1 MTVDNPYRAAG
12 AFAGKAYIRRGADA
26 ELVEQIR
33 DNQYYPYF
41 AAPRQS
47 GKSSLIA
54 RTMASLPAPEF
65 RCALV
70 DLSPFVVRS
79 YDDFWRQ
86 FLHEV
91 ARSANFDPAPIGK
104 GEPRDVFKAWLT
116 AYPGRLIIFVD
127 EIDVLLHV
135 ECREQIFSKIRTFF
149 NLRAHEEALLRLT
162 FVLAGAAHSSRFI
175 SDPRWSPFNVA
186 IEIALEDLSTA
197 QVSQLASYLATAGAF
212 AGPDLVGRV
221 FELTGGSVFLCQL
234 VFEALWSRA
243 ARGAKKL
250 DASDVDAVVATIVAE
265 SPRNIHFYNIFRLV
279 TQDSRLAMLFR
290 RLVDGE
296 ELGEADRQELQL
308 TGLCRGMDPFRNEV
322 YARVFGTGGPLDL
335 KVAGAKAT
343 LGRKLEVALTKR
355 QQLSDEGG
363 ATTEV
368 EIEIAALKRE
378 FREGAQLRE
387 GDVLGRG
394 RYRLIAQIGQGG
406 FATVWHARDERN
418 QREVALKVLHGQ
430 FAEDKTR
437 RDRFFRGAWK
447 MSELQHP
454 AIVQVLEPYGEEAGR
469 HFFVMEYMAG
479 GTLHEAVLDRKLTHD
494 QVVAGIVAVG
504 QALVHAH
511 ARGLVHRDV
520 KPSNV
525 LLGDV
530 GAAKLTDFDLVREQ
544 DSPGST
550 RTGPMGSFIYA
561 APEVLNRPQDADHRA
576 DIYGLA
582 MTAVFG
588 LHGAELPL
596 EVVRDADRF
605 IDRLH
610 CGGLLKDV
618 LKKGVAWEIERRFTS
633 AAEFTQALAT
643 AWADSEE
650 RSPAPPPKQQ
660 EMAPTWTAMFATL
673 PLPESGPLAA
683 AGPVTPARAQGAPP
697 PVKSAPLARP
707 REIAASTSPPPV
719 AAGPMAAAPMK
730 PGRVEKAELEPE
742 ARSEAMRP
750 ERPERAELAARK
762 EAARRAWQAELD
774 DDDARTNEETL
785 TTAALS
791 ATAVQATAAEMAR
804 DELTV
809 TGAEIEAPERILHA
823 PTGAARMHEQTLA
836 QARAPSPH
844 ERASTQSQV
853 TPPSVPIAAAPGRG
867 VYALLGL
874 CASAALILL
883 VLQLAGP
890 SLREAAQDGER
901 GANDARGLT
910 EIESEGKRDVPDRE
924 PAKQDDPRFE
934 TKDPAPPL
942 ATVTNATSTPAG
954 DKPPEQATAGAEAS
968 DTTAGTTTGGP
979 EHDLPDESGTAGK
992 ATGATTAKPIDKPP
1006 QSPNVGQK
1014 RKKTIEERI
1023 DEGCFQVRA
1032 RDAEAGAKILQAV
1045 LAEKPFQVEA
1055 LRCLAQ
1061 GLKTIGDFPQSE
1073 VYFEQLMAA
1082 TNERNLTALL
1092 GLAQVNEAMTRYDR
1106 AADYYQRVLK
1116 IDPDNKSAQA
1126 FLGSKNGASAPAPAP
1141 PAGMF
1146 RLKR

>member
-1 MTVDNPYRAAG
+1 MTVENPYRAAG

-54 RTMASLPAPEF
+54 RTMSSLLAPEF

-104 GEPRDVFKAWLT
+104 GDPREVFKAWL
-116 AYPGRLIIFVD
+116 AAFPGRLVIFID

-149 NLRAHEEALLRLT
+149 NLRAHEETLQRLT

-186 IEIALEDLSTA
+186 IEIALEDLSLA

-212 AGPDLVGRV
+212 AGPDLVSRV
-221 FELTGGSVFLCQL
+221 FELTAGSVFLCQL
-234 VFEALWSRA
+234 VFEALWNRA
-243 ARGAKKL
+243 ARGARKL

-265 SPRNIHFYNIFRLV
+265 SSRNIHFYNIFRLV
-279 TQDSRLAMLFR
+279 TQDARLAMLFR

-296 ELGEADRQELQL
+296 ELGEEDRKELQL

-322 YARVFGTGGPLDL
+322 YARVFGAGGPLDL
-335 KVAGAKAT
+335 KVAGAKVT
-343 LGRKLEVALTKR
+343 LGRKLEAALTKR
-355 QQLSDEGG
+355 QQLADEGG
-363 ATTEV
+363 ATSEV

-387 GDVLGRG
+387 GDVLARG
-394 RYRLIAQIGQGG
+394 RYRLLGLVGQGG
-406 FATVWHARDERN
+406 FATVWHARDETTK
-418 QREVALKVLHGQ
+418 REVALKVLHGQ

-447 MSELQHP
+447 MSELRHP

-469 HFFVMEYMAG
+469 HFFVMEYMSG
-479 GTLHEAVLDRKLTHD
+479 GTLHEAVLDKKLTAD
-494 QVVAGIVAVG
+494 QVVAGVVAVG

-511 ARGLVHRDV
+511 ERGLVHRDV

-525 LLGDV
+525 LLGEAA
-530 GAAKLTDFDLVREQ
+530 AAKLTDFDLVREQ
-544 DSPGST
+544 DAPGST

-610 CGGLLKDV
+610 CGGLMKDV
-618 LKKGVAWEIERRFTS
+618 LKKGVAWEIERRFRS
-633 AAEFTQALAT
+633 AAEFTQALST
-643 AWADSEE
+643 AWAEKE
-650 RSPAPPPKQQ
+650 VEAAPPPQKS
-660 EMAPTWTAMFATL
+660 MAPTWTAMFATL

-683 AGPVTPARAQGAPP
+683 AKPSAPAGAPGGAAVPVTPQSAAPVEVDLDDDLLLDAEP
-697 PVKSAPLARP
+697 DEDAVP
-707 REIAASTSPPPV
+707 IV
-719 AAGPMAAAPMK
+719 AELEAAAPRSFAAPMAPAPMAPAK
-730 PGRVEKAELEPE
+730 LAVAKQEEPTRAAE
-742 ARSEAMRP
+742 A
-750 ERPERAELAARK
+750 
-762 EAARRAWQAELD
+762 
-774 DDDARTNEETL
+774 TL

-791 ATAVQATAAEMAR
+791 ATARQATAAEMALE
-804 DELTV
+804 DATV
-809 TGAEIEAPERILHA
+809 ASAEIDAVERARHPATGAVVPR
-823 PTGAARMHEQTLA
+823 AAA
-836 QARAPSPH
+836 QADGTP
-844 ERASTQSQV
+844 QV
-853 TPPSVPIAAAPGRG
+853 VYARAPGRG

-874 CASAALILL
+874 CASAALVLL
-883 VLQLAGP
+883 AMQIAGP
-890 SLREAAQDGER
+890 SLRETNER
-901 GANDARGLT
+901 GGSDSSDSRQFVPSK
-910 EIESEGKRDVPDRE
+910 SEQKRDATATE
-924 PAKQDDPRFE
+924 PAQPDPPTKQDDSTTHFE
-934 TKDPAPPL
+934 KMGPELPP
-942 ATVTNATSTPAG
+942 ATVTSAPPPSTG
-954 DKPPEQATAGAEAS
+954 EKPPEG
-968 DTTAGTTTGGP
+968 TTSGPQPGSETTDGTTTGEEADP
-979 EHDLPDESGTAGK
+979 LDATGTAGK
-992 ATGATTAKPIDKPP
+992 ASEATTSKPANDKPP
-1006 QSPNVGQK
+1006 AAPNVGQK
-1014 RKKTIEERI
+1014 RPKKTIEERV
-1023 DEGCFQVRA
+1023 DDGCYQVNF
-1032 RDAEAGAKILQAV
+1032 RDAQAGVKILQAV
-1045 LAEKPFQVEA
+1045 LEQKPQNIEA
-1055 LRCLAQ
+1055 LRCMAQ
-1061 GLKTIGDFPQSE
+1061 GMRQIDHFDDAE
-1073 VYFEQLMAA
+1073 VYYEQLLKA
-1082 TNERNLTALL
+1082 TGDRNLVALL
-1092 GLAQVNEAMTRYDR
+1092 GLAQVNELMTRYDR
-1106 AADYYQRVLK
+1106 ANDYYQRVIR

-1126 FLGSKNGASAPAPAP
+1126 FFNSWAGGTMQRP
-1141 PAGMF
+1141 PATPGF
-1146 RLKR
+1146 QLKR

>member
-1 MTVDNPYRAAG
+1 MTVENPYRAAG

-54 RTMASLPAPEF
+54 RTMSSLPAPEF

-104 GEPRDVFKAWLT
+104 GDPRDVFKAWLS
-116 AYPGRLIIFVD
+116 AFPGRLVIFVD

-149 NLRAHEEALLRLT
+149 NLRAHEEALQRLT

-186 IEIALEDLSTA
+186 IEIALEDLTLA

-212 AGPDLVGRV
+212 AGPDLVARV
-221 FELTGGSVFLCQL
+221 FELTAGSVFLCQL
-234 VFEALWSRA
+234 VFEALWNRA
-243 ARGAKKL
+243 ARGARKL
-250 DASDVDAVVATIVAE
+250 DASDVDAVVTTIVAE
-265 SPRNIHFYNIFRLV
+265 SSRNIHFYNIFRLV
-279 TQDSRLAMLFR
+279 TQDPRLAMLFR

-296 ELGEADRQELQL
+296 ELGEEDRKELQL

-322 YARVFGTGGPLDL
+322 YARVFGAGGPLDL

-343 LGRKLEVALTKR
+343 LGRKLEAALTKR
-355 QQLSDEGG
+355 QQLEEEGR
-363 ATTEV
+363 ATSEV
-368 EIEIAALKRE
+368 EAEIAALKRE

-387 GDVLGRG
+387 GDVLARG
-394 RYRLIAQIGQGG
+394 RYRLLEPIGQGG
-406 FATVWHARDERN
+406 FATVWHARDETAK
-418 QREVALKVLHGQ
+418 REVALKVLHGQ

-447 MSELQHP
+447 MSELRHP

-469 HFFVMEYMAG
+469 HYFVMEYMSG
-479 GTLHEAVLDRKLTHD
+479 GTLHEAVLDKKLTHD

-511 ARGLVHRDV
+511 ERGLVHRDV

-525 LLGDV
+525 LLGE
-530 GAAKLTDFDLVREQ
+530 GGTAKLTDFDLVREQ
-544 DSPGST
+544 DASGST

-610 CGGLLKDV
+610 CGGLMKDV
-618 LKKGVAWEIERRFTS
+618 LKKGVAWEIERRFRS
-633 AAEFTQALAT
+633 AAEFTQALST
-643 AWADSEE
+643 AWAETE
-650 RSPAPPPKQQ
+650 TEAAPPPVTQKQA
-660 EMAPTWTAMFATL
+660 MAPTWTAMFATL

-683 AGPVTPARAQGAPP
+683 A
-697 PVKSAPLARP
+697 K
-707 REIAASTSPPPV
+707 PV
-719 AAGPMAAAPMK
+719 AAAGAPGAAGPTGAGLESFTPIVEEVEDSDAAPVTAAPVTAAPSTPPPLAAAP
-730 PGRVEKAELEPE
+730 
-742 ARSEAMRP
+742 
-750 ERPERAELAARK
+750 RAPAARITAPPLRE
-762 EAARRAWQAELD
+762 EAARAAE
-774 DDDARTNEETL
+774 ATL
-785 TTAALS
+785 TTANLS
-791 ATAVQATAAEMAR
+791 ATAVQATAAEMALA
-804 DELTV
+804 DATV
-809 TGAEIEAPERILHA
+809 ASAEIDAPERA
-823 PTGAARMHEQTLA
+823 PRQTTMLDARAAA
-836 QARAPSPH
+836 QAQPM
-844 ERASTQSQV
+844 
-853 TPPSVPIAAAPGRG
+853 PPPGPVARAPGRG

-874 CASAALILL
+874 FASAALVLL
-883 VLQLAGP
+883 AMQIAGP
-890 SLREAAQDGER
+890 GLRETAEDER
-901 GANDARGLT
+901 DSDDSRPLVPST
-910 EIESEGKRDVPDRE
+910 LQRSEGKKDAPSTTPAQPDTPE
-924 PAKQDDPRFE
+924 KQDDSGPRFE
-934 TKDPAPPL
+934 KIGPELPP
-942 ATVTNATSTPAG
+942 ATVTSAPPPATG
-954 DKPPEQATAGAEAS
+954 DKPAELTTSGPEPGAE
-968 DTTAGTTTGGP
+968 TTDGATTTGEEQGP
-979 EHDLPDESGTAGK
+979 PDESATAGK
-992 ATGATTAKPIDKPP
+992 AGGATTSKPSNDKPP
-1006 QSPNVGQK
+1006 TSPNPGQK
-1014 RKKTIEERI
+1014 RTKKSIEERI
-1023 DEGCFQVRA
+1023 DDGCYQVRA
-1032 RDAEAGAKILQAV
+1032 RDAEAGVAILKGV
-1045 LAEKPFQVEA
+1045 LEQKPQNIEA
-1055 LRCLAQ
+1055 LRCYAQ
-1061 GLKTIGDFPQSE
+1061 GLKQISE
-1073 VYFEQLMAA
+1073 YADAERSFEQLLAA
-1082 TNERNLTALL
+1082 TDERNLTALL

-1106 AADYYQRVLK
+1106 AAHYYERVLR

-1126 FLGSKNGASAPAPAP
+1126 FFNRWAGGASRLP
-1141 PAGMF
+1141 PTGGVQ
-1146 RLKR
+1146 LKR

>member
-1 MTVDNPYRAAG
+1 MTVENPYRAAG

-54 RTMASLPAPEF
+54 RTMSSLPAPEF

-104 GEPRDVFKAWLT
+104 GDPREVFKAWL
-116 AYPGRLIIFVD
+116 AAFPGRLVIFVD

-149 NLRAHEEALLRLT
+149 NLRAHEEALQRLT

-186 IEIALEDLSTA
+186 IEIALEDLSLA

-212 AGPDLVGRV
+212 AGPDLVSRV
-221 FELTGGSVFLCQL
+221 FELTAGSVFLCQL
-234 VFEALWSRA
+234 VFEALWNRA

-265 SPRNIHFYNIFRLV
+265 SSRNIHFYNIFRLV
-279 TQDSRLAMLFR
+279 TQDARLAMLFR

-296 ELGEADRQELQL
+296 ELGEEDRKELQL

-322 YARVFGTGGPLDL
+322 YARVFGAGGPLDL

-343 LGRKLEVALTKR
+343 LGRKLEAALTKR
-355 QQLSDEGG
+355 QQLADEGG

-387 GDVLGRG
+387 GDVLARG
-394 RYRLIAQIGQGG
+394 RYRLIEPIGQGG
-406 FATVWHARDERN
+406 FATVWHARDERAK
-418 QREVALKVLHGQ
+418 REVALKVLHGQ

-447 MSELQHP
+447 MSELRHP

-469 HFFVMEYMAG
+469 HFFVMEYMSG
-479 GTLHEAVLDRKLTHD
+479 GTLHEAVLDKKLTAD

-511 ARGLVHRDV
+511 ERGLVHRDV

-525 LLGDV
+525 LLGEAA
-530 GAAKLTDFDLVREQ
+530 AAKLTDFDLVREQ
-544 DSPGST
+544 DASGST

-610 CGGLLKDV
+610 CGGLTKDV
-618 LKKGVAWEIERRFTS
+618 LKKGVAWEIERRFRS

-643 AWADSEE
+643 AWAEKE
-650 RSPAPPPKQQ
+650 VEAAPPAKKA
-660 EMAPTWTAMFATL
+660 MAPTWTAMFATL

-683 AGPVTPARAQGAPP
+683 AKPVAPAGAPGG
-697 PVKSAPLARP
+697 
-707 REIAASTSPPPV
+707 AAV
-719 AAGPMAAAPMK
+719 PMAPQSAAPI
-730 PGRVEKAELEPE
+730 E
-742 ARSEAMRP
+742 
-750 ERPERAELAARK
+750 
-762 EAARRAWQAELD
+762 AELD
-774 DDDARTNEETL
+774 DDVLLAAELDDDATPIVAALEAAAPRSFAAPMAPAPMAPAKLAVVKQEEAPRAAEATL

-791 ATAVQATAAEMAR
+791 ATARQATAAEMAL
-804 DELTV
+804 EATAAS
-809 TGAEIEAPERILHA
+809 AEIDAV
-823 PTGAARMHEQTLA
+823 
-836 QARAPSPH
+836 
-844 ERASTQSQV
+844 ERASHPATGAVHSRAAAQADGM
-853 TPPSVPIAAAPGRG
+853 PPVIYARAPGRG

-874 CASAALILL
+874 CASAALVLL
-883 VLQLAGP
+883 AMQIAGP
-890 SLREAAQDGER
+890 SLRETSERGGGDSQQFVPAKTEEKRDALATEAAQ
-901 GANDARGLT
+901 
-910 EIESEGKRDVPDRE
+910 PDSTTH
-924 PAKQDDPRFE
+924 FE
-934 TKDPAPPL
+934 KMGPELPP
-942 ATVTNATSTPAG
+942 ATVTSAPPPSTGEKPTEVTTSGPEPGSEATVGPTTGEEADPR
-954 DKPPEQATAGAEAS
+954 DATA
-968 DTTAGTTTGGP
+968 
-979 EHDLPDESGTAGK
+979 TAGK
-992 ATGATTAKPIDKPP
+992 ATGAAASDPGNDKP
-1006 QSPNVGQK
+1006 PNVGQK
-1014 RKKTIEERI
+1014 RPKKTIEERI
-1023 DEGCFQVRA
+1023 DDGCYQVNF
-1032 RDAEAGAKILQAV
+1032 RDAQAGVKILQAV
-1045 LAEKPFQVEA
+1045 LEQKPQNIEA
-1055 LRCLAQ
+1055 LRCMAQ
-1061 GLKTIGDFPQSE
+1061 GMRQNSRYDDAE
-1073 VYFEQLMAA
+1073 VYYEQLLKA
-1082 TNERNLTALL
+1082 TGDRNLVALL
-1092 GLAQVNEAMTRYDR
+1092 GLAQVNELMTRYDR
-1106 AADYYQRVLK
+1106 ANEYYQRVIR

-1126 FLGSKNGASAPAPAP
+1126 FFDSWAGATTRSSPAAPR
-1141 PAGMF
+1141 F
-1146 RLKR
+1146 QLKR

>member
-1 MTVDNPYRAAG
+1 MARGRAAPVHRGGARPAAGPAAAAGAGSGGGRAGDDPRAHEDAAEAGPVPVLQPVEGRGGRGRRRRPGGAGAQEELPVTVDNPYRAAG

-54 RTMASLPAPEF
+54 RTMSSLPAPEF

-104 GEPRDVFKAWLT
+104 GDPREVFKAWL
-116 AYPGRLIIFVD
+116 AAFPGRLVIFVD

-149 NLRAHEEALLRLT
+149 NLRAHEEALQRLT

-186 IEIALEDLSTA
+186 IEIALEDLSLA

-212 AGPDLVGRV
+212 AGPDLVSRV
-221 FELTGGSVFLCQL
+221 FELTAGSVFLCQL
-234 VFEALWSRA
+234 VFEALWNRA

-265 SPRNIHFYNIFRLV
+265 SSRNIHFYNIFRLV
-279 TQDSRLAMLFR
+279 TQDARLAMLFR

-296 ELGEADRQELQL
+296 ELGEEDRKELQL

-343 LGRKLEVALTKR
+343 LGRKLEAALTKR
-355 QQLSDEGG
+355 QQLADEGG

-378 FREGAQLRE
+378 FREGAQLRV
-387 GDVLGRG
+387 GDVLARG
-394 RYRLIAQIGQGG
+394 RYRLLGMVGQGG
-406 FATVWHARDERN
+406 FATVWHARDETTK
-418 QREVALKVLHGQ
+418 REVALKVLHGQ

-447 MSELQHP
+447 MSELRHP

-469 HFFVMEYMAG
+469 HFFVMEYMSG
-479 GTLHEAVLDRKLTHD
+479 GTLHEAVLDKKLTAD
-494 QVVAGIVAVG
+494 QVVAGVVAVG

-511 ARGLVHRDV
+511 ERGLVHRDV

-525 LLGDV
+525 LLGEAA
-530 GAAKLTDFDLVREQ
+530 AAKLTDFDLVREQ
-544 DSPGST
+544 DASGST

-610 CGGLLKDV
+610 CGGLMKDV
-618 LKKGVAWEIERRFTS
+618 LKKGVAWEIERRFRS
-633 AAEFTQALAT
+633 AAEFTQALST
-643 AWADSEE
+643 AWAEKE
-650 RSPAPPPKQQ
+650 VEAAPPPQKS
-660 EMAPTWTAMFATL
+660 MAPTWTAMFATL

-683 AGPVTPARAQGAPP
+683 AKP
-697 PVKSAPLARP
+697 
-707 REIAASTSPPPV
+707 
-719 AAGPMAAAPMK
+719 AAPAG
-730 PGRVEKAELEPE
+730 GR
-742 ARSEAMRP
+742 
-750 ERPERAELAARK
+750 
-762 EAARRAWQAELD
+762 AARR
-774 DDDARTNEETL
+774 
-785 TTAALS
+785 
-791 ATAVQATAAEMAR
+791 
-804 DELTV
+804 
-809 TGAEIEAPERILHA
+809 
-823 PTGAARMHEQTLA
+823 
-836 QARAPSPH
+836 
-844 ERASTQSQV
+844 
-853 TPPSVPIAAAPGRG
+853 
-867 VYALLGL
+867 
-874 CASAALILL
+874 
-883 VLQLAGP
+883 
-890 SLREAAQDGER
+890 
-901 GANDARGLT
+901 
-910 EIESEGKRDVPDRE
+910 
-924 PAKQDDPRFE
+924 PR
-934 TKDPAPPL
+934 
-942 ATVTNATSTPAG
+942 
-954 DKPPEQATAGAEAS
+954 
-968 DTTAGTTTGGP
+968 
-979 EHDLPDESGTAGK
+979 
-992 ATGATTAKPIDKPP
+992 
-1006 QSPNVGQK
+1006 
-1014 RKKTIEERI
+1014 
-1023 DEGCFQVRA
+1023 
-1032 RDAEAGAKILQAV
+1032 
-1045 LAEKPFQVEA
+1045 
-1055 LRCLAQ
+1055 
-1061 GLKTIGDFPQSE
+1061 
-1073 VYFEQLMAA
+1073 
-1082 TNERNLTALL
+1082 
-1092 GLAQVNEAMTRYDR
+1092 
-1106 AADYYQRVLK
+1106 
-1116 IDPDNKSAQA
+1116 
-1126 FLGSKNGASAPAPAP
+1126 
-1141 PAGMF
+1141 
-1146 RLKR
+1146 

>member
-1 MTVDNPYRAAG
+1 MTVENPYRAAG

-54 RTMASLPAPEF
+54 RTMSSLPAPEF

-104 GEPRDVFKAWLT
+104 GDPRDVFKAWLT
-116 AYPGRLIIFVD
+116 AFPGRLVIFVD

-149 NLRAHEEALLRLT
+149 NLRAHEESLLRLT

-186 IEIALEDLSTA
+186 IEIALEDLSLA

-212 AGPDLVGRV
+212 AGPDLVARV
-221 FELTGGSVFLCQL
+221 YELTAGSVFLCQL
-234 VFEALWSRA
+234 VFEALWNRA

-250 DASDVDAVVATIVAE
+250 DANDVDAVVASIVAE

-279 TQDSRLAMLFR
+279 TQDARLAMLFR

-296 ELGEADRQELQL
+296 ELGEEDRKELQL

-322 YARVFGTGGPLDL
+322 YARVFGAGGPLDL

-343 LGRKLEVALTKR
+343 LGRKLEAALTKR
-355 QQLSDEGG
+355 QQLEEDGH
-363 ATTEV
+363 TTSEV
-368 EIEIAALKRE
+368 EAEIAALKRE

-387 GDVLGRG
+387 GDVLARG
-394 RYRLIAQIGQGG
+394 RYRLIGQIGQGG
-406 FATVWHARDERN
+406 FATVWHARDESAK
-418 QREVALKVLHGQ
+418 REVALKVLHGQ

-447 MSELQHP
+447 MSELRHP

-469 HFFVMEYMAG
+469 HFFVMEYMSG
-479 GTLHEAVLDRKLTHD
+479 GTLHEAVLDRQLTAD
-494 QVVAGIVAVG
+494 QVMAGVVAVG

-511 ARGLVHRDV
+511 ERGLVHRDV

-525 LLGDV
+525 LLGEG

-544 DSPGST
+544 DTLGST
-550 RTGPMGSFIYA
+550 RTGPMGSFIYS

-588 LHGAELPL
+588 LYGAELPL

-610 CGGLLKDV
+610 CGGLMKDV
-618 LKKGVAWEIERRFTS
+618 LKKGVAWELERRFRS
-633 AAEFTQALAT
+633 AAEFTQALST
-643 AWADSEE
+643 AWAE
-650 RSPAPPPKQQ
+650 REVEIPAPPKKA
-660 EMAPTWTAMFATL
+660 MAPTWTGMFETL

-683 AGPVTPARAQGAPP
+683 AQPISPQRTPGAAPMVLEAPMVEASRPAAPMAKAAPMTPPMSAPASVAPP
-697 PVKSAPLARP
+697 M
-707 REIAASTSPPPV
+707 
-719 AAGPMAAAPMK
+719 AAGPMAPAPSMARATVKPEDAA
-730 PGRVEKAELEPE
+730 GTEE
-742 ARSEAMRP
+742 AT
-750 ERPERAELAARK
+750 LA
-762 EAARRAWQAELD
+762 
-774 DDDARTNEETL
+774 
-785 TTAALS
+785 TAALS
-791 ATAVQATAAEMAR
+791 ATAVQATAAEM
-804 DELTV
+804 ELDDDATV
-809 TGAEIEAPERILHA
+809 IAGEVDVPEKAPRATTGML
-823 PTGAARMHEQTLA
+823 Q
-836 QARAPSPH
+836 
-844 ERASTQSQV
+844 ERA
-853 TPPSVPIAAAPGRG
+853 AAPAQPVVAPVQYARAPGRG

-874 CASAALILL
+874 CASAALVLL
-883 VLQLAGP
+883 ALQIVGP
-890 SLREAAQDGER
+890 SLRETAKGEER
-901 GANDARGLT
+901 GESDSRPFVPSSLEHDA
-910 EIESEGKRDVPDRE
+910 KRDVPRVE
-924 PAKQDDPRFE
+924 PPAPQKQDDPHFE
-934 TKDPAPPL
+934 KMGPELPP
-942 ATVTNATSTPAG
+942 ATVTSAPNSPTG
-954 DKPPEQATAGAEAS
+954 DKPEQLQGATSEPDPSGDSAE
-968 DTTAGTTTGGP
+968 TTTGGA
-979 EHDLPDESGTAGK
+979 EPDPLDETESGTAGRSN
-992 ATGATTAKPIDKPP
+992 GSTTAKPGNDKPP
-1006 QSPNVGQK
+1006 SATKKP
-1014 RKKTIEERI
+1014 KKTIEERI

-1032 RDAEAGAKILQAV
+1032 RDAEAGVKILKQV
-1045 LAEKPFQVEA
+1045 REEKPQNIEV
-1055 LRCLAQ
+1055 LRCIAQ
-1061 GLKTIGDFPQSE
+1061 GLQTMGNYPEAEK
-1073 VYFEQLMAA
+1073 YYEQLLLQ
-1082 TNERNLTALL
+1082 TSPRNLTALV
-1092 GLAQVNEAMTRYDR
+1092 GLAQVNESMTRYDR
-1106 AADYYQRVLK
+1106 AADYYERVLR
-1116 IDPDNKSAQA
+1116 IDPANKSAQL
-1126 FLGSKNGASAPAPAP
+1126 FLTNRPGAVMRP
-1141 PAGMF
+1141 PVAGGF
-1146 RLKR
+1146 ELKR